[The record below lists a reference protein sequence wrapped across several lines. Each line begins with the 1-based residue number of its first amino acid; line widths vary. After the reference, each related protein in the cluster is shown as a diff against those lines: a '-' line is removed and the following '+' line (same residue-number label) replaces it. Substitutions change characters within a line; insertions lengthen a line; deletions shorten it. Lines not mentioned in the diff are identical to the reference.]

1 MSINAPPAV
10 TTPYLDLHRGGEGPR
25 LDRAI
30 TDRRA
35 WTRETLSASDWTVAI
50 DEAAAAEIREL
61 AAALARDPLPTL
73 LISPDQ
79 FHLDA
84 CRAVMS
90 RAKSLLTDG
99 IGVALVDRLPLDEL
113 EVDHAV
119 ATYWV
124 LSQFLGTLVAQKW
137 DGTMIYDVRDT
148 GRAYAYGVRGSWT
161 NIELT
166 FHTDNAFAGAP
177 PDYVGLLCLQ
187 SARRGGISR
196 FISLYAVHNRMLAR
210 HPGALA
216 RLYQPMFMDRQAEH
230 APGAPKV
237 SWVPM
242 FSWDGRRLRAR
253 LSAGLVRKGYAL
265 MEAVPPAD
273 VQDALAALTE
283 VLDDPALTIE
293 FTIARGQIQLL
304 NNREFGHYRSA
315 FEDDPAAPRHL
326 VRLWVRERGRRSYDG

>member
-1 MSINAPPAV
+1 MSVVAAP
-10 TTPYLDLHRGGEGPR
+10 TTAMPYLDLHRGNDRPP
-25 LDRAI
+25 LDHPI
-30 TDRRA
+30 TDGRA
-35 WTRETLSASDWTVAI
+35 WTRHTLGPPAWTVSL
-50 DEAAAAEIREL
+50 DGAALAEIREL

-73 LISPDQ
+73 LLTPDQ
-79 FHLDA
+79 FRLDS
-84 CRAVMS
+84 CRAVMG
-90 RAKSLLTDG
+90 RVKTLLRDG
-99 IGVALVDRLPLDEL
+99 IGVALIDRLPLDEL
-113 EVDHAV
+113 GTEHAI

-148 GRAYAYGVRGSWT
+148 GRAYGYGVRGSWT

-166 FHTDNAFAGAP
+166 FHTDNSFAWAP
-177 PDYVGLLCLQ
+177 PDYVGLLCL
-187 SARRGGISR
+187 SPARQGGISR
-196 FISLYAVHNRMLAR
+196 FISLYAVHNRMLAA
-210 HPGALA
+210 HPKALA

-242 FSWDGRRLRAR
+242 FSWNGRRLGAR

-265 MEAVPPAD
+265 METPPPPD
-273 VQDALAALTE
+273 VQDALSALTD
-283 VLDDPALTIE
+283 VLSDPALTIE

-315 FEDDPAAPRHL
+315 FTDDPASPRHL
-326 VRLWVRERGRRSYDG
+326 VRLWVREAGRRNYDG

>member
-1 MSINAPPAV
+1 VPI
-10 TTPYLDLHRGGEGPR
+10 
-25 LDRAI
+25 
-30 TDRRA
+30 
-35 WTRETLSASDWTVAI
+35 
-50 DEAAAAEIREL
+50 AAAALGEIREL
-61 AAALARDPLPTL
+61 AATLTRDPLPTL
-73 LISPDQ
+73 LLAPDQ
-79 FHLDA
+79 FRLDA
-84 CRAVMS
+84 CREVMG

-99 IGVALVDRLPLDEL
+99 IGVALVDRLPLEEL
-113 EVDHAV
+113 GVDHAV

-124 LSQFLGTLVAQKW
+124 LSQFLGNLVAQKW

-148 GRAYAYGVRGSWT
+148 RRAYAYGVRGSWT

-166 FHTDNAFAGAP
+166 FHTDNAFALAP

-187 SARRGGISR
+187 PAQRGGISR
-196 FISLYAVHNRMLAR
+196 FVSLYAVHNRMLAR
-210 HPGALA
+210 HPAALA

-242 FSWDGRRLRAR
+242 FTWDGRRLQAR

-265 MEAVPPAD
+265 MEVAPPAD

-283 VLDDPALTIE
+283 VLDDPTLTIE

-315 FEDDPAAPRHL
+315 FTDNPAVPRHL
-326 VRLWVRERGRRSYDG
+326 VRLWARERGRRSYDG